1 MLIYYMEEFLIK
13 IAEGGFS
20 SIIGLGVVF
29 CCYKIYKLYYH
40 SSCHNDCIDIQIN
53 EDSDDEKN

>member
-1 MLIYYMEEFLIK
+1 MEEFLIK

-20 SIIGLGVVF
+20 SILGLGVAF
-29 CCYKIYKLYYH
+29 CCYKIYKIHYQ

-53 EDSDDEKN
+53 EDSDDEKI